1 MKNSMRG
8 ILVAAIVLVAVVA
21 LLGTFKLIA
30 PPLSAPSPE
39 ILNTSGIRVNPV
51 DALRTDFIMGADVSM
66 LAQMEASG
74 AKFYENGKQK
84 DCLTILKD
92 QGVNW
97 IRLRIW
103 NDPTDA
109 NGQPLGGGNNDLT
122 KTVEIAK
129 RAKAMGLK
137 FFLDFHYSDWWA
149 DPGKQNKPNAWAD
162 LHGDALTGAVYDYT
176 ANVLRTLAKA
186 GAMPDM
192 IELGNEINGGILWPD
207 GGTGGP
213 ASEGFGGYDGLANLL
228 GAGAKAA
235 RDVDPNSGNP
245 AKRARI
251 VLHLA
256 DGGDNALYR
265 RVFDELV
272 KRKVDFDVIGLSY
285 YSYWHGTMNAFR
297 NNMNDVSARYG
308 KDVVVAEAA
317 YAYTLQDSDSTANL
331 FTEGQQKPGGY
342 KATLQ
347 GQANAIRSVIEAVN
361 KVPKGRGLGIFY
373 WEPEWYAVPGA
384 GWATG
389 AGDTWDNQAMFDP
402 QGNALPSMDV
412 FRWVKPGSGRETTT
426 ATLTEIY
433 PTELRTPVGEPV
445 KLPAVVDAAFSDD
458 SIRRV
463 VVTWPAVDPANL
475 ANPGKFT
482 IYGTVA
488 ETDQKA
494 AAVITVAGGKNFVQ
508 NPGFES
514 GDLTAWTVTGDA
526 NAVDIR
532 QEPQNVHS
540 GYFALHYW
548 LGSPFAFTVTQTV
561 TGLENGTYSLSA
573 WIQGG
578 GGETT
583 LQLSASDYGGAA
595 LTTDILTTGWQEW
608 KTPTIEKIVVTN
620 GQVTISLKVA
630 SSGGSWAFLDDM
642 ELTKVE

>member
-1 MKNSMRG
+1 MKNYRRG
-8 ILVAAIVLVAVVA
+8 ILVAAIVLVAVAA
-21 LLGTFKLIA
+21 LLGTFKFLVPA
-30 PPLSAPSPE
+30 LTAPSPM
-39 ILNTSGIRVNPV
+39 IQDSSGIRVNPV
-51 DALRTDFIMGADVSM
+51 EGLGPDYIMGADVSM

-74 AKFYENGKQK
+74 AVFFENGNKK

-103 NDPTDA
+103 NDPTDG
-109 NGQPLGGGNNDLT
+109 NGQGLGGGNNGLA

-149 DPGKQNKPNAWAD
+149 DPGKQNKPKAWTD
-162 LHGDALTGAVYDYT
+162 LHGDALSGAVYDYT
-176 ANVLRTLAKA
+176 ASVLRALARA

-192 IELGNEINGGILWPD
+192 IELGNEINSGILWPD
-207 GGTGGP
+207 GNTGIP
-213 ASEGFGGYDGLANLL
+213 AADGIGGYDALAKLL
-228 GAGAKAA
+228 GAGAKAV
-235 RDVDPNSGNP
+235 RDVDPNSGNA

-251 VLHLA
+251 VIHLA
-256 DGGDNALYR
+256 DGGNNTLYKT
-265 RVFDELV
+265 VFDELT
-272 KRKVDFDVIGLSY
+272 KRDLDFDVIGLSY
-285 YSYWHGTMNAFR
+285 YSYWHGTMNQFR

-317 YAYTLQDSDSTANL
+317 YANTLQDSDSTANL
-331 FTEGQQKPGGY
+331 FTEKDQKPGGY

-347 GQANAIRSVIEAVN
+347 GQATAIRDVIEAVA

-384 GWATG
+384 GWETG

-402 QGNALPSMDV
+402 QGNALPSLNV
-412 FRWVKPGSGRETTT
+412 FRLVKPGSGRETVA

-463 VVTWPAVDPANL
+463 VATWPKVDPAQL
-475 ANPGKFT
+475 ADPGSFT
-482 IYGTVA
+482 VYGTVA
-488 ETDQKA
+488 GTDQKA
-494 AAVITVAGGKNFVQ
+494 AAVVTVSGGKNFAA

-514 GDLTAWTVTGDA
+514 GDLTSWTVTGDA
-526 NAVDIR
+526 NAVDVR
-532 QEPQNVHS
+532 QESQNVH
-540 GYFALHYW
+540 GGFYALHYW
-548 LGSPFAFTVTQTV
+548 LDTPFTFTVTQTI

-583 LQLSASDYGGAA
+583 LQLFAADYGGAA
-595 LTTDILTTGWQEW
+595 QAVDVITTGWQEW
-608 KTPTIEKIVVTN
+608 ETPVIDKIAVTN
-620 GQVTISLKVA
+620 GKVTIGLKVA
-630 SSGGSWAFLDDM
+630 SGGGSWAFLDDI